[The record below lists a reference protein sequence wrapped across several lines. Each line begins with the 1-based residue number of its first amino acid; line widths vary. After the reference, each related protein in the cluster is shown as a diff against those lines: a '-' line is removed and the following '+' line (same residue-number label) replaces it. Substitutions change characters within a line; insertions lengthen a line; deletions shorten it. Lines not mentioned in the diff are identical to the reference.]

1 MFEQLAH
8 LLLLPGGLAGLGS
21 LGLAGS
27 AARLL
32 GNAVAEFLAGCGQ
45 GVQHRLGNFLDDV
58 ELTDLMAWF
67 KTPTIRV
74 TVLPL
79 STGVGSCSGFCQPRS
94 GAIS

>member
-27 AARLL
+27 ATRLL

-58 ELTDLMAWF
+58 ELTDLMG
-67 KTPTIRV
+67 TS
-74 TVLPL
+74 L
-79 STGVGSCSGFCQPRS
+79 GF
-94 GAIS
+94 

>member
-1 MFEQLAH
+1 MFEQLAR

-45 GVQHRLGNFLDDV
+45 GNPAVSRWTTESRAEALV
-58 ELTDLMAWF
+58 PSE
-67 KTPTIRV
+67 P
-74 TVLPL
+74 
-79 STGVGSCSGFCQPRS
+79 
-94 GAIS
+94 